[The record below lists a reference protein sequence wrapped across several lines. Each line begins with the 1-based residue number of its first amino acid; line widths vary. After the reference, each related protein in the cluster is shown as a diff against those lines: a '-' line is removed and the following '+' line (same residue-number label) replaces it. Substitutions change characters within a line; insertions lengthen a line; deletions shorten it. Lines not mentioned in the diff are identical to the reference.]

1 MQEKAV
7 ILLSGGVGSTT
18 CLAMATTNAYEC
30 YTLTIDYGQR
40 SQAEI
45 TAAAEIAKHYRVE
58 QHRVMKLPL
67 NDLGSSALT
76 DESLNIPDYE
86 ENADT
91 GITYVPARNTVF
103 LSVALAYAE
112 VVDAKTL
119 FFGADANDH
128 NKYPD
133 CRPEYIAAFER
144 LANLAT
150 KNSTEGKMLNL
161 RTPLINITKAEVLRL
176 GHEIGID
183 HSKTISCYQADN
195 QGRACGTCWPCVQR
209 RKGFSEVGLADVTC
223 YQPQFKTA
231 SA

>member
-18 CLAMATTNAYEC
+18 CLAMATANAYEC
-30 YTLTIDYGQR
+30 YALTMNYGQR

-45 TAAAEIAKHYRVE
+45 SAAAEIAKHYQVK
-58 QHRVMKLPL
+58 QHRVMTLPL
-67 NDLGSSALT
+67 DDLTSSALT
-76 DESLNIPDYE
+76 DANLHIPDYE
-86 ENADT
+86 KNADT
-91 GITYVPARNTVF
+91 SITYVPARNTVF

-112 VVDAKTL
+112 VVDAKTI

-176 GHEIGID
+176 GHEIGLD
-183 HSKTISCYQADN
+183 HSITVSCYQADGE
-195 QGRACGTCWPCVQR
+195 GRACGTCWPCVQR
-209 RKGFSEVGLADVTC
+209 RKGFADAGLDDVTH
-223 YQPQFKTA
+223 YQQQFEMTPA
-231 SA
+231 